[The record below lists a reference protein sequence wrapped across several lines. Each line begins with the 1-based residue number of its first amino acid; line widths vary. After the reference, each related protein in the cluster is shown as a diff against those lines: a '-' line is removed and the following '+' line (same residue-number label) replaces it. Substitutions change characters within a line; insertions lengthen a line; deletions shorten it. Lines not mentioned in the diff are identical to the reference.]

1 MRRTNLTA
9 SLINGKII
17 TMVQSLLSLP
27 VAPAIRMLLK
37 LQLKY
42 TILYDLNRMREEVG
56 HKNPSM
62 TATMGE
68 TVE

>member
-1 MRRTNLTA
+1 MHRTDLTA

-42 TILYDLNRMREEVG
+42 AILYDLNRMREEVR

-62 TATMGE
+62 TTTMEE